1 MKHQHRKCEHKNLKY
16 CPHCDLVYC
25 EDCKREWKREWKK
38 EQSVAWTNGSGTTN
52 NTVPV
57 QWYTESEYFNS

>member
-1 MKHQHRKCEHKNLKY
+1 MEHQHCKCEHKNLKY

-52 NTVPV
+52 IAPLI
-57 QWYTESEYFNS
+57 WYTESEYFNS